1 MDTSDDAPHD
11 TDDTAAHLAR
21 NLASLRRSRSLT
33 QDQLAKAASV
43 PRSTI
48 ANLESGSGNPSLQ
61 VLVKVARALGSPIDE
76 LLSPPRAKVRKYAKG
91 EIPELRR
98 AGRGVVMRPL
108 VPEPTP
114 EELLALMELDE
125 DGVMGGTPHLP
136 GTREYF
142 TLLDGHVE
150 IVIAGTRFEVKP
162 GEVLAFPGN
171 VPHSYRNLS
180 RKKSRGVSVVVLSRS
195 GV

>member
-1 MDTSDDAPHD
+1 MDEHD
-11 TDDTAAHLAR
+11 TDANDVAAHLAR
-21 NLASLRRSRSLT
+21 NLVSLRHARGLT
-33 QDQLAKAASV
+33 QDALAKAGKV

-61 VLVKVARALGSPIDE
+61 VLVKVAGALRCPIDE
-76 LLSPPRAKVRKYAKG
+76 LLSPPHAKVRKYGAG

-114 EELLALMELDE
+114 EEVLAIMDLEE
-125 DGVMGGTPHLP
+125 GGVMGGTPHLP

-142 TLLDGHVE
+142 SLLEGHVE
-150 IVIAGTRFEVKP
+150 IVVAGTRFEIGP

-171 VPHSYRNLS
+171 VPHSYKNLG
-180 RKKSRGVSVVVLSRS
+180 KKRARGVSVVVLSKS